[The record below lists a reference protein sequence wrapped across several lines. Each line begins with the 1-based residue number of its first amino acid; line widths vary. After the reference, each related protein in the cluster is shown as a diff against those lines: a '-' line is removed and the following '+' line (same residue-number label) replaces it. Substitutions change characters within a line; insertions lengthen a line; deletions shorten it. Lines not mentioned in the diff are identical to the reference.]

1 MSKQPLDTRSLAIY
15 RRLLGYVR
23 PYWKLFTLAMVG
35 MIVYAFTQPAFA
47 YLMKP
52 LLDGSFVH
60 HDPEAIR
67 AVPLAIVGI
76 FILRG
81 VAAFLSKFYI
91 NWVGRR
97 VIKSLRADVFHKFLT
112 LPTAYYD
119 RSAAG
124 VLVSKLTYNIE
135 QVAEATSTAVTTL
148 VQDTLTVIGLLVWM
162 FWVSWKLSLLVIV
175 LGPVI
180 VWLVRYVSQR
190 FRRYSR
196 RIQDSMG
203 DVTRLTEEVITG
215 HRVVKIFG
223 GEEHENRQFET
234 VNERNRYLNVK
245 LAATNAASMPV
256 VQFIAGLGIAA
267 IIFLATSGTVLHSIT
282 VGSFVSFLTAALM
295 LMAPLR
301 HLTSVTS
308 PLQKGIAAGESI
320 FELLDA
326 DSEDAGGPTPIV
338 RARGDVEFRDIHFA
352 YDAAKGDVLRGVSCK
367 VDAGRTLAL
376 VGHSGS
382 GKSTLANLLPRFYD
396 PREGAVLLDGR
407 DLREYRL
414 PDLRR
419 QIALVSQDVTL
430 FNDTLAHNVAYGGLE
445 EADRAAIEAA
455 LDAAH
460 ALDFV
465 RAMPDGLDTIV
476 GDRGLLLSGGQRQRI
491 AIARAL
497 LKDAPILILDEA
509 TSALDVTAERHIQ
522 QALEALMRERTTLV
536 IAHRL
541 STIEKADQIVMLDH
555 GRIIETGTHKSLLA
569 AEGAYANLY
578 RMQFRE
584 PENEHPS
591 SQPSP

>member
-15 RRLLGYVR
+15 RRLLAYVR

-35 MIVYAFTQPAFA
+35 MVVYAFTQPAFA

-148 VQDTLTVIGLLVWM
+148 VQDSLTVIGLLVWM

-175 LGPVI
+175 LGPI
-180 VWLVRYVSQR
+180 IGWLIRYVSAR

-203 DVTRLTEEVITG
+203 DVTRLTEEAITG
-215 HRVVKIFG
+215 HRVIKIFG
-223 GEEHENRQFET
+223 GEEYENRQFET

-282 VGSFVSFLTAALM
+282 VGSFVSFLTATLM

-301 HLTSVTS
+301 HLTSVAS

-326 DSEDAGGPTPIV
+326 DSEDAGGPTPIA

-352 YDAAKGDVLRGVSCK
+352 YDPAKGDVLRSVSCK
-367 VDAGRTLAL
+367 VEAGRTLAL

-396 PREGAVLLDGR
+396 PQHGCVLLDGR

-430 FNDTLAHNVAYGGLE
+430 FNDTLAHNVAYGALQE
-445 EADRAAIEAA
+445 TDRAAIEAA

-465 RAMPDGLDTIV
+465 RALPDGLDTIV

-555 GRIIETGTHKSLLA
+555 GRMIETGTHKSLLA

-584 PENEHPS
+584 PDAPLRE
-591 SQPSP
+591 